1 MGLKMGKLIPRE
13 VETEDMLSDLPDFV
27 LLHIMGFMKTKD
39 AVQTCVLST
48 RWMHL
53 WKNLTTLKL
62 NSSHFQGIVPF
73 SEFVSSILSYRDGS
87 ISLLDVDLRFPGY
100 MNHDILNN
108 FFEYVVSRGIQQLK
122 LDTRLTKLP
131 PCIFSCQSLKF
142 LKISNPSTWD
152 KKFVL
157 PKSLGFPVLESL
169 HIENVC
175 FEVPSAEI
183 MVLIKPSTAK
193 L

>member
-73 SEFVSSILSYRDGS
+73 SEFVSSILSYHDGS

-100 MNHDILNN
+100 MNHNILNN
-108 FFEYVVSRGIQQLK
+108 FFEYVVSHGIQQLK
-122 LDTRLTKLP
+122 LDTR
-131 PCIFSCQSLKF
+131 
-142 LKISNPSTWD
+142 
-152 KKFVL
+152 
-157 PKSLGFPVLESL
+157 
-169 HIENVC
+169 
-175 FEVPSAEI
+175 
-183 MVLIKPSTAK
+183 
-193 L
+193 